1 MTSMASTGA
10 VSVINN
16 KGNLGAAVK
25 DTFSSDSLK
34 NAAISG
40 MVAGF
45 TTGVIDPKLGG
56 TTKPYNSITKGFDLS
71 TLEGIG
77 GFAVHAGAQGVTS
90 GVVKTAVNGGSLGD
104 NLVDE
109 LVTQAGTVAAAVGFS
124 QVGSFAQKEYLKA
137 AANKDSV
144 GMALWAEGGAGRT
157 ALHAMMGGAM
167 SSATGGDF
175 ATGAVAAV
183 PARPW
188 LAP

>member
-1 MTSMASTGA
+1 MAAATTAQAVAAGATYVGAGWGNVMATAAMTSMASTGA

-56 TTKPYNSITKGFDLS
+56 TTKPYNGITKGFDLS
-71 TLEGIG
+71 TLEDVG

-90 GVVKTAVNGGSLGD
+90 AWSKPQST
-104 NLVDE
+104 
-109 LVTQAGTVAAAVGFS
+109 AAAWATTWS
-124 QVGSFAQKEYLKA
+124 MNS
-137 AANKDSV
+137 SV
-144 GMALWAEGGAGRT
+144 
-157 ALHAMMGGAM
+157 
-167 SSATGGDF
+167 
-175 ATGAVAAV
+175 
-183 PARPW
+183 RPGP
-188 LAP
+188 LLQQ